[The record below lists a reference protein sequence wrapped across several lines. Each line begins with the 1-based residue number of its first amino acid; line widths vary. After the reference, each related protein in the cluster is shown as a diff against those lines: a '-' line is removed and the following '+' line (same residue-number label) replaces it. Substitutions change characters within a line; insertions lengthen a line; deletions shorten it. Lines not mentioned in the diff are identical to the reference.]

1 MISGSI
7 RNREAIIELEVSA
20 AGQPPQQIE
29 AVIDTGYNGYLTLPS
44 QLVTA
49 ISLPFAGHRRG
60 TLADGSVTR
69 LDVYLA
75 TVVWHG
81 RQKDVLISQA
91 SGTPTTP
98 INANPPKVPR
108 SGQFNGTAKL
118 PGPPARTLK
127 LGKPGWRPRLASA
140 VG

>member
-1 MISGSI
+1 MISGRI

-20 AGQPPQQIE
+20 TGQPPQQIE

-49 ISLPFAGHRRG
+49 LGLSFAGHRRG
-60 TLADGSVTR
+60 MLADGSVTR

-91 SGTPTTP
+91 SGTPLIGMSLLEGSRMTMDVVDGGDVS
-98 INANPPKVPR
+98 INE
-108 SGQFNGTAKL
+108 L
-118 PGPPARTLK
+118 P
-127 LGKPGWRPRLASA
+127 
-140 VG
+140 